1 MNSFLDFR
9 EKEKIWLETNATC
22 LLGDVTTL
30 NLTKIEVIFQVKK
43 LAHF

>member
-1 MNSFLDFR
+1 MNSLLDFR
-9 EKEKIWLETNATC
+9 EKEKIRLESNTTC

-30 NLTKIEVIFQVKK
+30 NLTKIEVIFQVEK